1 MLSKI
6 FEQNKNWA
14 KKIKESDPDFFL
26 NLSKEQHPQYLWIGC
41 SDSRVPANEILG
53 LAPGDVFVHRNVAN
67 VVEPHDLNCLT
78 VIQFAVEVLKVRH
91 IIVCGHYGCGGIKT
105 VMEDRDH
112 GMMDNWLHTV
122 KDLFIKY
129 HLKLNEI
136 RDAEKRINVLSELN
150 VIEQVKNVCQTDFVQ
165 QAWKK
170 HQKLTVHGLVYG
182 LSDGILKDLNVSTSN
197 NKEAQ
202 NICNTQTS

>member
-26 NLSKEQHPQYLWIGC
+26 NLAKEQHPQYLWIGC